1 MGPAPQGNGGGARPS
16 LLASQRPRMGMGGSK
31 YGANPTTATIVRNP
45 SSYGR
50 ADSRDRSPP
59 RSLDRVASASDG
71 GQWRGDERE
80 EGEAG
85 EVRTRRDSR
94 GDSRFGG
101 GGGGWDKP
109 QPPAPA
115 PAPAADARGDAP
127 TEEGELPPA
136 PAPAPIARQASAP
149 AATAAT
155 PEESP
160 APAKRK
166 KLGWG
171 QGLARGKSLPT
182 PPAGAGAGA
191 GGDDRIPT
199 PSLDGQPP
207 LPFGPPP
214 GTTGGGPGLDGGSS
228 NPYDYLLLSRRREP
242 NAAVAVRRA
251 AAGRAQARSFYRRGH
266 PQRRRR
272 LRAVAVGAQRGLS
285 PGQRGRRRGGG
296 GGLGGAVDPI
306 ARAAVRQGGQGR
318 SRGEERDDAR
328 HRAQEGVHTREDGG
342 DRRRDR
348 RLRARHRGERG

>member
-1 MGPAPQGNGGGARPS
+1 MNGPTSSGAGASHGGRGGGQGPYHNRGPNAGGTGWDRPSGNGGGARPS

-115 PAPAADARGDAP
+115 PAPAPAATATP

-160 APAKRK
+160 RAREAEKTRLGARPRAREIAPHAPR
-166 KLGWG
+166 GRG
-171 QGLARGKSLPT
+171 RGRRRPHPDAIAGRPAAAAVRPAARVDGGR
-182 PPAGAGAGA
+182 AGAG
-191 GGDDRIPT
+191 RRFVE
-199 PSLDGQPP
+199 SVRH
-207 LPFGPPP
+207 F
-214 GTTGGGPGLDGGSS
+214 
-228 NPYDYLLLSRRREP
+228 LLSRRR
-242 NAAVAVRRA
+242 
-251 AAGRAQARSFYRRGH
+251 
-266 PQRRRR
+266 
-272 LRAVAVGAQRGLS
+272 
-285 PGQRGRRRGGG
+285 
-296 GGLGGAVDPI
+296 
-306 ARAAVRQGGQGR
+306 
-318 SRGEERDDAR
+318 
-328 HRAQEGVHTREDGG
+328 
-342 DRRRDR
+342 
-348 RLRARHRGERG
+348 